1 MTAATFQSIANP
13 VQREK
18 KRRES
23 ILCEHNPHDRRT
35 TVPEER
41 GAPRGAQKKTDST
54 RITPNYRTPK
64 YSSNKS
70 QSLMSIAS
78 ARASSSRARGEN
90 RAAFL
95 NWLYRWRAAKQP

>member
-1 MTAATFQSIANP
+1 MTAATLQSIANH
-13 VQREK
+13 VQREE

-23 ILCEHNPHDRRT
+23 NQVRT
-35 TVPEER
+35 QPARLE
-41 GAPRGAQKKTDST
+41 AIANNKAHST

-70 QSLMSIAS
+70 QSLMSMAS

-95 NWLYRWRAAKQP
+95 NWLYRWRALKQP